1 MKLLFWSSLTFILY
15 TYLGYP
21 LLLWLQTRIAGKEIQ
36 KQPITPFVSVVMSAL
51 NEEGRIG
58 ARLDNLLAQRYPAE
72 QLEIIVVSDGSTD
85 RTGEIVRTYADR
97 NVRLLELPDRSG
109 KAIAVNLGVSEAR
122 GEIII
127 FADARQRF
135 EPDVISRLVANFS
148 DASVGCASGEL
159 MFLENADSSIQAEM
173 GAYWKYEKRIR
184 KMESRS
190 GSVVGATG
198 AIYAMRRALYK
209 PLPVGTLLDD
219 VLTPLNVVMQG
230 YRCIFDG
237 SAVAYDAVSKD
248 ASQEWTRKV
257 RTLAGNWQLLTLH
270 PGLAVPILNP
280 LWCRFMS
287 HKIFRLLVPIALVVM
302 LVSGLLVGRGIYQIA
317 TLAQLLFYSISL
329 AGLLAPSARRV
340 RLVNLVYFFVV
351 MNAAALAGF
360 WKWLTGQSGGSWKST
375 YSKSG
380 Y

>member
-1 MKLLFWSSLTFILY
+1 MMLLFWSSAAFILY

-21 LLLWLQTRIAGKEIQ
+21 LLLWLQSRLAGKEIR
-36 KQPITPFVSVVMSAL
+36 KQPITPFVSVVMSAF

-58 ARLDNLLAQRYPAE
+58 ARLDNLLAQQYPAG
-72 QLEIIVVSDGSTD
+72 QLEILVVSDGSTD
-85 RTGEIVRTYADR
+85 DTCGIVRRYAER
-97 NVRLLELPDRSG
+97 NVRLLALPDKRG
-109 KAIAVNLGVSEAR
+109 KALAVNLAVSEAS

-135 EPDVISRLVANFS
+135 EPDVISRLVNNFS
-148 DASVGCASGEL
+148 DASVGCVSGEL
-159 MFLENADSSIQAEM
+159 MFLENSGSSIKVEM

-184 KMESRS
+184 KMESLS

-198 AIYAMRRALYK
+198 AIYAMRRALYI
-209 PLPVGTLLDD
+209 PLPAGTLLDD

-257 RTLAGNWQLLTLH
+257 RTLAGNWQLLTLR
-270 PGLAVPILNP
+270 PGLFVPILNP

-287 HKIFRLLVPIALVVM
+287 HKIFRLLVPFALLAM
-302 LVSGLLVGRGIYQIA
+302 LVSGLLVGIGISHVSMPTQWLI
-317 TLAQLLFYSISL
+317 LSISV
-329 AGLLAPSARRV
+329 AALLAPVVQRDRV
-340 RLVNLVYFFVV
+340 MNLVYFFLV
-351 MNAAALAGF
+351 MNVAALAGF
-360 WKWLTGQSGGSWKST
+360 WKWFTGHAVGSW
-375 YSKSG
+375 
-380 Y
+380 

>member
-1 MKLLFWSSLTFILY
+1 MMLLFWLSTAFILY

-21 LLLWLQTRIAGKEIQ
+21 LLMWLRSRFAGKVIR
-36 KQPITPFVSVVMSAL
+36 KQPIIPFVSVVMSAL

-58 ARLDNLLAQRYPAE
+58 ARLDNLLAQQYPAG
-72 QLEIIVVSDGSTD
+72 QLEILVVSDGSTD
-85 RTGEIVRTYADR
+85 NTCEIVRSYSGR
-97 NVRLLELPDRSG
+97 NVRLLELPDKRG
-109 KAIAVNLGVSEAR
+109 KALAVNLGVSEAR

-135 EPDVISRLVANFS
+135 ELNVISQLVNNFS
-148 DASVGCASGEL
+148 DASVGCVSGEL
-159 MFLENADSSIQAEM
+159 MFLENSDSSIQVEM

-198 AIYAMRRALYK
+198 AIYAVRRDLYI
-209 PLPVGTLLDD
+209 PLPEGTLLDD

-248 ASQEWTRKV
+248 TSQEWTRKV
-257 RTLAGNWQLLTLH
+257 RTLAGNWQLLTLR
-270 PGLAVPILNP
+270 PGLALPILNP

-287 HKIFRLLVPIALVVM
+287 HKIFRLLVPFALIAM
-302 LVSGLLVGRGIYQIA
+302 LVSGALVGSGISHVSMPTQWLI
-317 TLAQLLFYSISL
+317 LSISV
-329 AGLLAPSARRV
+329 AALLAPVVQRD
-340 RLVNLVYFFVV
+340 RLMNLVYFFIV
-351 MNAAALAGF
+351 MNVAALAGF
-360 WKWLTGQSGGSWKST
+360 WKWSTGHTVGSW
-375 YSKSG
+375 
-380 Y
+380 